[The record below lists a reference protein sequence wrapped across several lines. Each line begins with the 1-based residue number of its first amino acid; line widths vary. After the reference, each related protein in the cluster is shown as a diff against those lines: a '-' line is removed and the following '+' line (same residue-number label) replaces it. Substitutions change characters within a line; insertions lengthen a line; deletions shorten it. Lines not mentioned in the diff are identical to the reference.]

1 MDFITEL
8 PESEG
13 CTNMIVITDR
23 LSKGVIAD
31 GLENIQA
38 ETVANWFVRRY
49 LPHHFLPAA
58 IVSDRGTQFTSAL
71 WKRICDLLRIKRRL
85 STAFSPETDGSTERA
100 NEVIETVLRQFVDWA
115 QQDWLYWLPMAVSG
129 ICGRDSASTGTNA
142 FFLSHGWNQSLF
154 EGITDEL
161 SDDDERDS
169 PVAQADRIIRRLKEA
184 REWAQS
190 AMAAAQESQER
201 SANRTRDQAP
211 SYKVGDKVWL
221 RLENIK
227 TDRPSKKLD
236 ARHAKFTVTEVI
248 GSHSYRLDTPPGIR
262 NVFHPRLL
270 RPANS
275 SPLPGQVVE
284 EGQPPAIL
292 HDTDGA
298 EMYEI
303 ERILDQ
309 KRAPGRGN
317 HQKYLVK
324 WVGYGRPTWEPHSY
338 VEHTVALQDWNK
350 QNRDNHVPV
359 RSRKGRRRAKRGGG

>member
-1 MDFITEL
+1 MLIRDISGL
-8 PESEG
+8 PRTQLGTRQVGISQG
-13 CTNMIVITDR
+13 KILTGWAGNPAGWVSILILGPRVPSAQPTR
-23 LSKGVIAD
+23 
-31 GLENIQA
+31 
-38 ETVANWFVRRY
+38 WFVRRY
-49 LPHHFLPAA
+49 MPHHFLPTA

-71 WKRICDLLRIKRRL
+71 WKRVCELLRIKRRL

-142 FFLSHGWNQSLF
+142 FFRSHGWNQSLF

-190 AMAAAQESQER
+190 AMAGAQESQER

-262 NVFHPRLL
+262 
-270 RPANS
+270 
-275 SPLPGQVVE
+275 
-284 EGQPPAIL
+284 
-292 HDTDGA
+292 
-298 EMYEI
+298 
-303 ERILDQ
+303 
-309 KRAPGRGN
+309 
-317 HQKYLVK
+317 
-324 WVGYGRPTWEPHSY
+324 
-338 VEHTVALQDWNK
+338 
-350 QNRDNHVPV
+350 
-359 RSRKGRRRAKRGGG
+359 